1 MQDFVPSDHDFVIF
15 GDDLLQALVE
25 VRLQVPIV
33 LHAVGMDEFLNFR
46 IGVPLLAVDFVA
58 SDVKVDV
65 GKQLGHFGDELFQEL
80 VGRLTRGIHDRINVT
95 RASALESIR
104 AGTAGKFG
112 ISHEPRPAVA
122 GDVEL
127 GHHANA
133 TIMGIGDEL
142 ANLFL
147 RVKHAVGSHAG
158 QLGKFLTFHAKTLIV
173 GKMPVQN
180 VHLYGGHA
188 VEVAFEHI
196 DWNEMSAHV
205 DEHAAPGKARLIFD
219 GGGGDGE
226 SGGSDLDELKK
237 SLQASH
243 DAE

>member
-33 LHAVGMDEFLNFR
+33 LHSVGMDEFLNFR

-65 GKQLGHFGDELFQEL
+65 GKQLGH
-80 VGRLTRGIHDRINVT
+80 
-95 RASALESIR
+95 
-104 AGTAGKFG
+104 
-112 ISHEPRPAVA
+112 
-122 GDVEL
+122 
-127 GHHANA
+127 
-133 TIMGIGDEL
+133 
-142 ANLFL
+142 
-147 RVKHAVGSHAG
+147 
-158 QLGKFLTFHAKTLIV
+158 
-173 GKMPVQN
+173 
-180 VHLYGGHA
+180 Y
-188 VEVAFEHI
+188 
-196 DWNEMSAHV
+196 V